1 MIKTYIFNG
10 NDTRI
15 IQAYELY
22 KNTPL
27 RWSINENDG
36 IFCEVCSIG
45 EYNAN
50 IEHYTMPL
58 LHYTRIENKNYTIIH
73 QFYNGDGIIR
83 NISTMEVELYRGY
96 KIIDIKDDVIIVN
109 SNLKFIDKLK

>member
-1 MIKTYIFNG
+1 MVMI
-10 NDTRI
+10 
-15 IQAYELY
+15 QELY
-22 KNTPL
+22 KHMNCIKNTPL

-96 KIIDIKDDVIIVN
+96 KIIDIKDDGYYC
-109 SNLKFIDKLK
+109 KFKFKIYR